1 MGSKVNF
8 KEWIDLLVKTYS
20 GQKISEKEIL
30 TFYKTNCIGE
40 DHINN
45 FKQLIKSIEDEFF
58 KKGIVVIETNTTI
71 PKEFLVFEGLLV
83 IKSYLFY

>member
-40 DHINN
+40 DYINN